1 MYSAPTPQFDIN
13 RKNFVHPG
21 YANPFNGFNTGSG
34 GPFYPQQQQ
43 QSFDGMSA
51 PIFPTPDGVTFHQ
64 PPDGGLPSIFQ
75 PNGFNFGGELAPAF
89 QYNSAQVTSPLLRT
103 PSSSSQSS
111 LSFEATSRPSP
122 GPSFGNVPQLYPQ
135 LERKNPK
142 PRGIGRARKSPTKRP
157 RKRGPNK
164 RPPNT
169 GFSYLMVR
177 FFFFHLV
184 SETSS

>member
-13 RKNFVHPG
+13 RKDFVHPG

-43 QSFDGMSA
+43 SFDEMSA
-51 PIFPTPDGVTFHQ
+51 PLFPIPDGVSFHQ

-75 PNGFNFGGELAPAF
+75 PNGFNFGGGLAPAF
-89 QYNSAQVTSPLLRT
+89 QYNSVQVPSPLLRT

-111 LSFEATSRPSP
+111 LSFEATLRPSP
-122 GPSFGNVPQLYPQ
+122 GPSFGNVPQLYPEP
-135 LERKNPK
+135 ERKLPK
-142 PRGIGRARKSPTKRP
+142 PRGIGRARKSPSKRP

-164 RPPNT
+164 RPANT
-169 GFSYLMVR
+169 GYSYLLVR
-177 FFFFHLV
+177 FSPHLV
-184 SETSS
+184 SETSY